1 MKRAHPSA
9 LLAAITVA
17 SCAFART
24 RAPLP
29 PPLSIA
35 RNDVARQPPELQ
47 PESEWTAPTA
57 TRSTLAN
64 AMPLLH
70 VPVAGSRIALRYCN
84 ARAAEDDVSV
94 QAGLPSITAA
104 MLAEGTR
111 SHPGNA
117 LALAFAVLGTR
128 LTVQSNRAGTCLS
141 AATGPE
147 DFEQVAALM
156 VEAVREPAFEQRD
169 FAALQVAQMDERAS
183 DVLSPRRMPRLMA
196 HEFIFGPA
204 HPYGRPE
211 TGLGPEIR
219 GRSVGQLA
227 QYHRTYFRP
236 AFSAVI
242 VAGGELEAVRSAV
255 DRTFG
260 AWSVESA
267 PLPPARTAGVIAPRR
282 PARVHIVDTAGGEH
296 THLLVA
302 WPGPTR
308 HNQDWATL
316 IVLER
321 VLGGMFSSRLNL
333 ALREDEGYSYGAF
346 SSLALS
352 RFGGLIMA
360 RASVET
366 QQAGVGLAR
375 LLDEVRALRER
386 EASDDELATAR
397 ALERSELREL
407 FASAPAAAEA
417 MSEIYLYDLPLDY
430 HSRLDR
436 AIRAVTAREVKL
448 AAQRYLPQSEMLA
461 VLAGPRM
468 WIEVPVAALQLSAI
482 ENWSF
487 QQ

>member
-17 SCAFART
+17 SCASART

-29 PPLSIA
+29 APSSIA
-35 RNDVARQPPELQ
+35 RNDVARTPPELQ
-47 PESEWTAPTA
+47 PELDWTAPTA
-57 TRSTLAN
+57 TRTTLAN
-64 AMPLLH
+64 AVPLLH

-111 SHPGNA
+111 SHPGAA
-117 LALAFAVLGTR
+117 LALAFAALGTR
-128 LTVQSNRAGTCLS
+128 LTIQTTRAGTCL
-141 AATGPE
+141 AAASLPE
-147 DFEQVAALM
+147 DFERVAGLM
-156 VEAVREPAFEQRD
+156 VEAVREPAFDPRD
-169 FAALQVAQMDERAS
+169 FAALQIAQMDERAT

-219 GRSVGQLA
+219 GRTVEQLA
-227 QYHRTYFRP
+227 QFHRTYFRP
-236 AFSAVI
+236 ALSAVI
-242 VAGGELEAVRSAV
+242 VAGGELETVRAAM

-260 AWSVESA
+260 AWSVEGA
-267 PLPPARTAGVIAPRR
+267 PPPERSAGVMAPRR
-282 PARVHIVDTAGGEH
+282 PARVHIVDTRGGEH
-296 THLLVA
+296 TQLFVV
-302 WPGPTR
+302 WPGPPR
-308 HNQDWATL
+308 HNQDWPTL

-346 SSLALS
+346 SALTLS

-360 RASVET
+360 SAAVET

-375 LLDEVRALRER
+375 LLDEVRALRET
-386 EASDDELATAR
+386 EATDEELAAAR
-397 ALERSELREL
+397 ALERSELQES
-407 FASAPAAAEA
+407 FASAPAAAQVV
-417 MSEIYLYDLPLDY
+417 SEIYLYDLPLDY

-468 WIEVPVAALQLSAI
+468 WIEVPVAALHLSAI
-482 ENWSF
+482 EHWSF
-487 QQ
+487 QR